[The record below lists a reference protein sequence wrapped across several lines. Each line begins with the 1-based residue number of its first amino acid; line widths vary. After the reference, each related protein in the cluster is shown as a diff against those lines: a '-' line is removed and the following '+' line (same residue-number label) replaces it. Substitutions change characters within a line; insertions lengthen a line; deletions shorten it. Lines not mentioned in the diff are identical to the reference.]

1 MIKEEMK
8 IVEDFLKNCKE
19 KAFTNIIDSELQ
31 LMNFYNYFFIF
42 QEQFIINF
50 MKKCIMVLRDLIEEQ
65 AK

>member
-1 MIKEEMK
+1 MK

-50 MKKCIMVLRDLIEEQ
+50 MKKCLLVLSDLIKEQ